1 MAHFGY
7 VRTAPPGQEDSASAP
22 GRDEQVRKLRN
33 LAMMQDVAVA
43 EIFEDNRVSV
53 AIPLPDRP
61 GGAALLARLQP
72 GDRVLVTSPDR
83 LFRSG
88 MEALAVTRDWHRK
101 DIGLIV
107 ADVGTEPVNLNA
119 AGRLWFGMLA
129 PVVALERRRERAE
142 PGVAS
147 SLRGGRI
154 GSTAPFGFRIQ
165 GSGADAVLVE
175 DPDEQAAI
183 RAMWDLRQENSL
195 RKVAE
200 EIRRRFGI
208 EISHEGV
215 RLVLADYERRVMPPK
230 GD

>member
-1 MAHFGY
+1 L
-7 VRTAPPGQEDSASAP
+7 Q
-22 GRDEQVRKLRN
+22 N
-33 LAMMQDVAVA
+33 LAMVKGIAIA

-53 AIPLPDRP
+53 AIPLADRP
-61 GGAALLARLQP
+61 GAAALLSRLES
-72 GDRVLVTSPDR
+72 GDRVLAVGPDV

-88 MEALAVTRDWHRK
+88 MESLAVTRDWHRRN
-101 DIGLIV
+101 IGLV
-107 ADVGTEPVNLNA
+107 LADVGTEPVNLNT
-119 AGRLWFGMLA
+119 AGKLWFGMLA
-129 PVVALERRRERAE
+129 PLVALERRRERHE
-142 PGVAS
+142 PEAAS

-183 RAMWDLRQENSL
+183 RAMWDLRAENSL

-208 EISHEGV
+208 QISHEGV
-215 RLVLADYERRVMPPK
+215 RLVLADYERRIMPPK